1 MSRRYDSEEAKRVI
15 KEKAFELFSL
25 YGYNQTSI
33 GDISKVSG
41 YSKGHIYY
49 HFENKEKLF
58 VLLAQNSMQQWHAKW
73 MEVETTYLSATEK
86 WYGMAKHVL
95 YHYQTP
101 LLKAG
106 QELAS
111 NPTSSPESV
120 QKLYELAVVP
130 MNSYRSIF
138 IEGIEQEE
146 FENGNVDEWTAL
158 IGTWLGGLCQL
169 TNTQPLQ
176 SLEPLFEQAITIFL
190 TSIKKRG
197 NGYENSFN
205 RR

>member
-1 MSRRYDSEEAKRVI
+1 MSRRYDSEEAKRI
-15 KEKAFELFSL
+15 IREKAFELFSL
-25 YGYNQTSI
+25 KGYNQTSV
-33 GDISKVSG
+33 GDIAKASG
-41 YSKGHIYY
+41 CSKGHIYY

-58 VLLAQNSMQQWHAKW
+58 VLLAQNSMHQWYTKW
-73 MEVETTYLSATEK
+73 MENESNYSSATEK
-86 WYGMAKHVL
+86 WYGMANHVL
-95 YHYQTP
+95 YNYQTP

-106 QELAS
+106 QELGA

-130 MNSYRSIF
+130 MSTYRSIF
-138 IEGIEQEE
+138 LEGIERGE

-158 IGTWLGGLCQL
+158 LGTWLGGLCQL

-190 TSIKKRG
+190 SSIKERG
-197 NGYENSFN
+197 K
-205 RR
+205 